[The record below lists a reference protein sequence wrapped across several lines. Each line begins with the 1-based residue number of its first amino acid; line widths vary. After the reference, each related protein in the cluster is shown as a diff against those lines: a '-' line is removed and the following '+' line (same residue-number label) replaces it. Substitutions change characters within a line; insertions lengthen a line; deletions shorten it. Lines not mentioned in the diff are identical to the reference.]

1 MQAGREGGT
10 EGRAGRKEEWE
21 AKEEK
26 ADREK
31 QREGDRKVRERER
44 GRERTERKERET
56 MCLLTVFVVDVE
68 LCEPVLCV
76 GSLLDD
82 LPHMPRVV

>member
-1 MQAGREGGT
+1 MGT

-31 QREGDRKVRERER
+31 QREGDRKVKERER
-44 GRERTERKERET
+44 GRERRERNDAT
-56 MCLLTVFVVDVE
+56 PHS
-68 LCEPVLCV
+68 LCSGRRTL
-76 GSLLDD
+76 
-82 LPHMPRVV
+82 